1 MTSMAYNSAAG
12 LAGMLK
18 SGHEHYFDDSEGGAV
33 VVRSIDAACELS
45 RMLSSSM
52 GPQGRCKLV
61 VNHLEKM
68 IVTSDCA
75 AILREIEVEHPAAKL
90 LEKAVHQQ
98 EAEFGE
104 FFTYCYGST
113 VIAHVVVDYVLNHRI
128 PSFHYL
134 FS

>member
-1 MTSMAYNSAAG
+1 MAYNSAAG
-12 LAGMLK
+12 LSGMLK
-18 SGHEHYFDDSEGGAV
+18 AGHEHYFDDNEGGAV
-33 VVRSIDAACELS
+33 VARSITAACELS

-90 LEKAVHQQ
+90 LERAKRRLNVSVDEAAVV
-98 EAEFGE
+98 
-104 FFTYCYGST
+104 S
-113 VIAHVVVDYVLNHRI
+113 I
-128 PSFHYL
+128 P
-134 FS
+134 